1 MLTVLRIVRGL
12 TKRTLMLS
20 LVLSLLTAGF
30 GGLTDLLNALTA
42 AERPYQVGKQNI
54 LFLGAWTHSQDV
66 TTDGEHYYFSSRIG
80 LVKTTL
86 DGETEVA
93 MNFNAIPKA
102 LRDNYGSAHIGGI
115 SYHDGKIYAA
125 IEDSKVWQY
134 PLVVI
139 YDAQTL
145 CYTGEYH
152 ILSAELQKNGLP
164 WLAVDAERGYIYA
177 AQRDHSPALIVYDL
191 ETCALIKTVPLS
203 EPVHKIQGGE
213 MYRGELYVATQDA
226 TQAVYKI
233 HPVTGAVTKCFDQ
246 NLTKGSEAEGLTMLE
261 TPDGAVIHTLDLGQL
276 FINAFFR
283 HYALPEGLE

>member
-1 MLTVLRIVRGL
+1 ML
-12 TKRTLMLS
+12 
-20 LVLSLLTAGF
+20 
-30 GGLTDLLNALTA
+30 DALTA

-125 IEDSKVWQY
+125 VEDSKVWQY
-134 PLVVI
+134 PIVVI

-145 CYTGEYH
+145 RYTGDYH

-177 AQRDHSPALIVYDL
+177 RRGTIPRRWLSMICRPSRLLRPCRFPSPCTRFKVGNSTAGSCMSPRRMPPRRY
-191 ETCALIKTVPLS
+191 IKSIRSP
-203 EPVHKIQGGE
+203 GW
-213 MYRGELYVATQDA
+213 
-226 TQAVYKI
+226 
-233 HPVTGAVTKCFDQ
+233 
-246 NLTKGSEAEGLTMLE
+246 
-261 TPDGAVIHTLDLGQL
+261 
-276 FINAFFR
+276 
-283 HYALPEGLE
+283 